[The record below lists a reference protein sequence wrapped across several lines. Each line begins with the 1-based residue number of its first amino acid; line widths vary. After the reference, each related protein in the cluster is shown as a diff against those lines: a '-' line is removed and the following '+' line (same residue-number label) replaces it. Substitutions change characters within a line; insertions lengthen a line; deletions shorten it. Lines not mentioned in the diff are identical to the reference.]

1 MNRLFVTADLHGSL
15 GTWMTVQ
22 ALMKPHDQ
30 LVVAGDLFDTRYG
43 SYSSPDFQPEA
54 IRRDAKALKDR
65 LHYVYGNCDVE
76 KFYPGQG
83 HELKFEFS
91 GRTIFLHHG
100 HKGPAIPGDADLII
114 QGHTHLPVLDRVGG
128 QIFLNPGSMIRPR
141 NQVPSYALVTPDH
154 VALKELRTGKTMA
167 KLPLAP

>member
-76 KFYPGQG
+76 GFFPGKNFA
-83 HELKFEFS
+83 LDFEF
-91 GRTIFLHHG
+91 GGHGIFVHHG
-100 HKGPAIPGDADLII
+100 HKAVTIPDTCRLVI
-114 QGHTHLPVLDRVGG
+114 QGHTHLPVLEETEGR
-128 QIFLNPGSMIRPR
+128 IFLNPGSMIRPR
-141 NQVPSYALVTPDH
+141 NQFPTYALVTPDQ
-154 VALKELRTGKTMA
+154 VELKALKTGETLTS
-167 KLPLAP
+167 LPL